1 MLTELLLDKITRVNL
16 ELKKGLIVLVYAGR
30 GDGLG
35 QATYQNIFPKNYIL
49 SLNLTPY

>member
-30 GDGLG
+30 WDGLG
-35 QATYQNIFPKNYIL
+35 FYTYETLNPLSKYLTIL
-49 SLNLTPY
+49 LH